1 MSSAINTLRVMRKIQ
16 DSGLPEKQA
25 EAIAAAIGA
34 ELDEGSWATKSDV
47 AALKADM
54 AALKSELKLH
64 IYGMAAAVVA
74 ILKALEFA
82 GL

>member
-1 MSSAINTLRVMRKIQ
+1 MSSAINTLRVMRRIQ
-16 DSGLPEKQA
+16 DSGLPEEQA

-34 ELDEGSWATKSDV
+34 ELDEGGLATK
-47 AALKADM
+47 ADL

-74 ILKALEFA
+74 ILKALEYA

>member
-1 MSSAINTLRVMRKIQ
+1 MRKIQ

-25 EAIAAAIGA
+25 EAIAAAIAA
-34 ELDEGSWATKSDV
+34 ELDEGGLATK
-47 AALKADM
+47 ADLT
-54 AALKSELKLH
+54 ALKSELKLH

-74 ILKALEFA
+74 LLKALEYT

>member
-1 MSSAINTLRVMRKIQ
+1 MSSAINTLRVMRKTQ

-25 EAIAAAIGA
+25 EAIAAAIAA
-34 ELDEGSWATKSDV
+34 ELDEGGLATK
-47 AALKADM
+47 ADL
-54 AALKSELKLH
+54 AALKSDIKLH

-74 ILKALEFA
+74 LLKALEYA

>member
-25 EAIAAAIGA
+25 EAIASAIAA
-34 ELDEGSWATKSDV
+34 ELDEGGLATK
-47 AALKADM
+47 ADL

-74 ILKALEFA
+74 LLKALEYA